1 MNQRLFI
8 FTGKGGVGKTS
19 VALAYALH
27 LKNQGHKV
35 KYNSFYLP
43 PEKDLV
49 AKLDVPI
56 FNMTVEESAEIYI
69 GNKLGSKTIA
79 SWIMST
85 HFFKSLF
92 QMIPGLGHMI
102 LLGHILKEL
111 ELDPNLIIVLDSP
124 ASGHAL
130 TMFESSNNFKRIFK
144 TGLIVN
150 DIEKMKQSLEDP
162 SFLKTY
168 IVALPT
174 ELAIAEA
181 NDVKNELAEVYK
193 NLQIV
198 INNSL
203 LKYFEQNNL
212 AIDQLPDVIH
222 SKLTIEKQVLDGFY
236 TIPHIPL
243 NDFADVV
250 IEIEKNLGGLL

>member
-1 MNQRLFI
+1 M
-8 FTGKGGVGKTS
+8 
-19 VALAYALH
+19 
-27 LKNQGHKV
+27 
-35 KYNSFYLP
+35 
-43 PEKDLV
+43 
-49 AKLDVPI
+49 
-56 FNMTVEESAEIYI
+56 
-69 GNKLGSKTIA
+69 
-79 SWIMST
+79 
-85 HFFKSLF
+85 
-92 QMIPGLGHMI
+92 
-102 LLGHILKEL
+102 
-111 ELDPNLIIVLDSP
+111 
-124 ASGHAL
+124 
-130 TMFESSNNFKRIFK
+130 
-144 TGLIVN
+144 
-150 DIEKMKQSLEDP
+150 
-162 SFLKTY
+162 
-168 IVALPT
+168 
-174 ELAIAEA
+174 AIAEA